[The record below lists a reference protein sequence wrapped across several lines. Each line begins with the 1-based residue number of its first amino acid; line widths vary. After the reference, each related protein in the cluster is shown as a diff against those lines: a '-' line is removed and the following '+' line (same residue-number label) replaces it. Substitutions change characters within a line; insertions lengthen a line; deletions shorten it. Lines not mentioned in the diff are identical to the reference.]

1 MMHTDQLGQGAVAD
15 LRSVRATV
23 IDESP
28 DRRLF
33 DTLDRTRSAGIDA
46 MGAALSHELNQ
57 PLAAMLLYLQS
68 LQRLCNR
75 LTMPDPLINELIGK
89 SLRET
94 ERAVD
99 IVRRMRRFSASSEP
113 ARETVDINLLARD
126 SVESSLSSAAVR
138 PSVILEFDP
147 NLPTVQADPV
157 QIRQVMVN
165 LLKNA
170 CEATSR
176 QNDAKIVV
184 STTHLGGI
192 VQFNVRDNGPG
203 IDPKIADRLFRA
215 FETSKPNGMGL
226 GLAISRMIAQN
237 HHGEIVFE
245 SGDGGKGA
253 NFGFRLPVR

>member
-1 MMHTDQLGQGAVAD
+1 MGTDQMGHGMVAD
-15 LRSVRATV
+15 VKPARPTL

-33 DTLDRTRSAGIDA
+33 DTLDRNRSAGIDA

-57 PLAAMLLYLQS
+57 PLSAMLLYLQS
-68 LQRLCNR
+68 LQKLCNR
-75 LTMPDPLINELIGK
+75 VTMPDPLMNELVGK
-89 SLRET
+89 ALKET

-99 IVRRMRRFSASSEP
+99 IVRRMRRFSASNEP
-113 ARETVDINLLARD
+113 ARETVDINALARD
-126 SVESSLSSAAVR
+126 SIESSLANAVPR
-138 PSVILEFDP
+138 PTVLVELDP
-147 NLPTVQADPV
+147 LLPTVQADPV
-157 QIRQVMVN
+157 QIRQVMTN

-176 QNDAKIVV
+176 QADATIAISTHCAGNIV
-184 STTHLGGI
+184 H
-192 VQFNVRDNGPG
+192 FNVHDNGPG

-237 HHGEIVFE
+237 HHGDVVAE
-245 SGDGGKGA
+245 SGGGGKGA
-253 NFGFRLPVR
+253 TFGFRLPVR